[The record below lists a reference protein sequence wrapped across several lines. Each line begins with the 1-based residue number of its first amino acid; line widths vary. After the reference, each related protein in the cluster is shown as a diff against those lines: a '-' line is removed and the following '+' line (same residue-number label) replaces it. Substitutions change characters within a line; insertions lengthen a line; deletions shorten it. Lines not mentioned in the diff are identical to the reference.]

1 MPSGFEG
8 EPHAEL
14 EAFNRG
20 EEFEFDEPDWEPT
33 RELRSRSIRAATM
46 TTPGRK
52 PGLQVHPGSH
62 ECGRRI
68 PVNHADGM
76 CV

>member
-33 RELRSRSIRAATM
+33 RELRSRSIRATTM
-46 TTPGRK
+46 TTPERK
-52 PGLQVHPGSH
+52 PGL
-62 ECGRRI
+62 
-68 PVNHADGM
+68 
-76 CV
+76 